1 MNESLI
7 SSIRERYQRVL
18 GQITAA
24 AARSG
29 RDPQDVRLVVVTKA
43 QPLGIVR
50 AAAAAG
56 VRIFAENYAEEAVA
70 KIAALKNEFEVE
82 WHMIGHV
89 QSRKA
94 DLVAGHFSML
104 HSLDSLKLAAR
115 LERFLG
121 QSGKILPVL
130 LEVNVSREESKYG
143 WPAWDET
150 RWVDLL
156 PEVGQILQLP
166 HLEVRGL
173 MTMPPYF
180 ADAELVRPYFQRLR
194 RLRDFLA
201 AQFPQA
207 DWRELSMGTSLDFE
221 VAVQEGATY
230 VRVGQAI
237 LGSRPTKWMR

>member
-18 GQITAA
+18 SQIAEA

-29 RDPQDVRLVVVTKA
+29 RDPQTVRLVVVTKA
-43 QPLGIVR
+43 QRLGIVQ

-56 VRIFAENYAEEAVA
+56 VRMFAENYAEEAVA

-94 DLVAGHFSML
+94 DLVAGNFSML

-121 QSGKILPVL
+121 EYGKKLPAL
-130 LEVNVSREESKYG
+130 LEFNVSSEESKYG
-143 WPAWDET
+143 WPAWDVT
-150 RWVDLL
+150 RWPDLL
-156 PEVGQILQLP
+156 PEVGQVLQLP

-180 ADAELVRPYFQRLR
+180 ADAELARPYFQRLR

-201 AQFPQA
+201 AQFPHA

-221 VAVQEGATY
+221 AAVQEGATY

-237 LGSRPTKWMR
+237 LGPRLT